1 MNERIRELQKQSS
14 IEQWDPDTGCY
25 RYILNPEKFAE
36 LIILECTQLL
46 FTESERLYAY
56 SSECDNMRDS
66 DEAELC
72 AEKCM
77 DNITMIE
84 EHFGV
89 EE

>member
-14 IEQWDPDTGCY
+14 IKQWDPDTGCY

-36 LIILECTQLL
+36 LIVRECRDMFVVNSVSWNLL
-46 FTESERLYAY
+46 
-56 SSECDNMRDS
+56 N
-66 DEAELC
+66 
-72 AEKCM
+72 EKL
-77 DNITMIE
+77 